1 MIEPI
6 HELANSET
14 TLALA
19 WVPNSPSCLAAGT
32 GAKWLRIYDLR
43 GTSTYFKFIFSLF
56 VNVIVGDINAPR
68 SVMAHTKAVSGV
80 CFDFFDY
87 NRLATFSEDGIVKV
101 WDLRK
106 LVDPVSYILYEER
119 TERGE

>member
-1 MIEPI
+1 MGACQARQLITILEDVWIILIPCTYILLTFGRTLLYFASRSQRDDNQFNLLPQEAASTVTEPI

-43 GTSTYFKFIFSLF
+43 GKSLF
-56 VNVIVGDINAPR
+56 YV
-68 SVMAHTKAVSGV
+68 
-80 CFDFFDY
+80 F
-87 NRLATFSEDGIVKV
+87 
-101 WDLRK
+101 
-106 LVDPVSYILYEER
+106 
-119 TERGE
+119 